1 MTIENHVSPQTPA
14 PQGAFGSVESFDDGT
29 PVRFVLSE
37 PSAVPGQSSAGPDQQ
52 PESRRRYAD
61 RPDGMGTAVPV
72 SRGGQLVADLAV
84 ETLRRS
90 LKPVK
95 PLLEEV
101 HQAVASAAV
110 PPSEV
115 SVTFGIQVGSD
126 LKLGIVGSKGQAHL
140 TVTASWLPADAGPA
154 DGGRGPADD
163 EEEDEEEEE
172 EPGTAAG

>member
-1 MTIENHVSPQTPA
+1 MTIENQASPQTPA
-14 PQGAFGSVESFDDGT
+14 PQGPFGSVESFDDGT

-37 PSAVPGQSSAGPDQQ
+37 PSTVPSPST
-52 PESRRRYAD
+52 ESRRRYAD

-72 SRGGQLVADLAV
+72 ARGGQLVADLAV
-84 ETLRRS
+84 ETLRQS
-90 LKPVK
+90 LRPVK

-101 HQAVASAAV
+101 HQAVSSVAV

-140 TVTASWLPADAGPA
+140 TVTASWLPADAAPA
-154 DGGRGPADD
+154 DGSRGADGGSD
-163 EEEDEEEEE
+163 EDEEEEE
-172 EPGTAAG
+172 EGTATG